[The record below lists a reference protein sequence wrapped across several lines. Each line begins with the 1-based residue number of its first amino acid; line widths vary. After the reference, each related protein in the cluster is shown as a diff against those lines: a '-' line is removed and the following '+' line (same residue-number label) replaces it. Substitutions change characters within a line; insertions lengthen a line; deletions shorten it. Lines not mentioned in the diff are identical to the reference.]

1 MDHGGVD
8 AGAEALHLRKIS
20 ETGLGVK
27 GEPIYIVYIYIYL
40 YLYIC
45 ISMYIYLHLSLSLSF
60 SLSLSLSLY
69 IYIHIILHL
78 DHGGVDA
85 CAEALHLGQ
94 REVAVGR
101 RLTSLDTE
109 VGLDRVPARK
119 EFRGKI

>member
-1 MDHGGVD
+1 MY
-8 AGAEALHLRKIS
+8 
-20 ETGLGVK
+20 TYT
-27 GEPIYIVYIYIYL
+27 YIFIYIYIY
-40 YLYIC
+40 
-45 ISMYIYLHLSLSLSF
+45 ISTSLSLSLF
-60 SLSLSLSLY
+60 LSLSLSLSLY